1 MCSSIIIL
9 KSNLKNATFKKLL
22 FFVNQE
28 ISMNLMPSSSILF
41 YSTNTLK
48 SPTREKENQLN
59 VMLCIW
65 KNPLSWITWNTAIST
80 ISSIGQSPTGHMKKK
95 TRKINIFFVNPV
107 PL

>member
-48 SPTREKENQLN
+48 SPTREKENQIN

-65 KNPLSWITWNTAIST
+65 KNLLSWITWNTAIST
-80 ISSIGQSPTGHMKKK
+80 TFSTGQSPTGHMKKK